1 MSAADQAA
9 SSRLDAASLWALL
22 VQPWRDLQR
31 LPPLAWLSPQPAV
44 RLLQSD
50 GTDSLWQGES
60 RRAASDRE
68 RQAAPFVAVELPADD
83 VLECHFKLPPM
94 PPADRADALALE
106 VRMASP
112 FDPADLVWGARDTAD
127 GTGATALLASR
138 RAVQSRLDAVANR
151 LRAVTPA
158 EVWAFDALGRPVVLQ
173 GFGEAARLR
182 RSGRGRG
189 LGWALLLLALLLGA
203 AVAVTPTVQ
212 LKLRAM
218 QAVRAYA
225 ELERQLAPVLGQ
237 RESLAKAQTQQE
249 ALRELMAE
257 RVEPLAVLDLVTQA
271 VPDDTWLQRLQLQGA
286 RVTISGQTPNTA
298 ALMNRLS
305 SQPQVRE
312 VKAPAPATRAL
323 GGRENFTVEFTL
335 APDAL
340 RPLAA
345 GEAAPKAPVPAASAA
360 GPAAVPASSAP
371 ASAASAASAAA
382 PAAAAA
388 SGAASASPAKAT
400 R

>member
-1 MSAADQAA
+1 MSVVEQAA
-9 SSRLDAASLWALL
+9 SNRLDAASLWSLL
-22 VQPWRDLQR
+22 AQPWREMQR
-31 LPPLAWLSPQPAV
+31 VPPLSWLSPQPSV
-44 RLLQSD
+44 RLLQCD
-50 GTDSLWQGES
+50 GTDSLWQGQS
-60 RRAASDRE
+60 RRAATERE
-68 RQAAPFVAVELPADD
+68 LRSAPFVAVELPADE
-83 VLECHFKLPPM
+83 VLECRFKLPPM
-94 PPADRADALALE
+94 PPADRQDAVALE

-112 FDPADLVWGARDTAD
+112 FDPADLVWGARDDA
-127 GTGATALLASR
+127 GGLGATALLASR
-138 RAVQSRLDAVANR
+138 RAVQARLGAVSDR
-151 LRAVTPA
+151 LRSAAAA
-158 EVWAFDALGRPVVLQ
+158 EVWAFDALGLPVVLQ

-249 ALRELMAE
+249 ALHELMAE

-323 GGRENFTVEFTL
+323 GGRENFTVEFSL
-335 APDAL
+335 SPDAL

-345 GEAAPKAPVPAASAA
+345 GEAAAKAPVAAASAA
-360 GPAAVPASSAP
+360 GPAAAP
-371 ASAASAASAAA
+371 AASAVAS
-382 PAAAAA
+382 AAA
-388 SGAASASPAKAT
+388 SGAAPASSAKAAP
-400 R
+400 